1 MTTPTTPDL
10 RTMLDAAT
18 PGPWATQHDE
28 WENDESIPC
37 EVFSVIA
44 GGDAILE
51 TTNFD
56 PATHNPTAN
65 TILAAAAP
73 GLAKEVLVWRK
84 GVLNLIRSFE
94 SVSNTAFNSN
104 DPDVGTAYYTA
115 AANLRAL
122 TEELLGDQA

>member
-1 MTTPTTPDL
+1 MSPTTADL
-10 RTMLDAAT
+10 RTMLDQAT
-18 PGPWATQHDE
+18 PGPWGHYTPRDDRAHYDPIFGATPGDE
-28 WENDESIPC
+28 
-37 EVFSVIA
+37 IA
-44 GGDAILE
+44 LVK
-51 TTNFD
+51 T
-56 PATHNPTAN
+56 PADWRLMA
-65 TILAAAAP
+65 LAP
-73 GLAKEVLVWRK
+73 DLAKEVLVWRK